1 MKFNVCNLHTAVYK
15 FSHIITEYDL
25 TISLQNTKLVAFK
38 QRDPVRD
45 KIVID
50 NKIIEQ
56 VNPFNYL
63 GTLITYEK
71 EVAIDNILNKYLKIT
86 GIIKNMFIP
95 QKTRLKLYNTLAVP
109 AGLYGTENWTVK
121 ARDARRVT
129 AAEMKCMRK
138 QQDTLVQFIKELNK
152 IPVLDKIQEYR
163 TNCLQHINKMSCN

>member
-1 MKFNVCNLHTAVYK
+1 MTAIDDDDGSYAWVGSAVSFGASYSMKFNVCNLHTAVYK

-71 EVAIDNILNKYLKIT
+71 EVDIDNILNKYLKIT
-86 GIIKNMFIP
+86 GIIKIC
-95 QKTRLKLYNTLAVP
+95 L
-109 AGLYGTENWTVK
+109 
-121 ARDARRVT
+121 DH
-129 AAEMKCMRK
+129 RK
-138 QQDTLVQFIKELNK
+138 QD
-152 IPVLDKIQEYR
+152 
-163 TNCLQHINKMSCN
+163 